1 MKLHN
6 AVQRTNEWA
15 GHKTQS
21 LVQREPAAADLLRN
35 RYTTADCRALFP
47 SNSVATVAQ
56 LVEAKKLRARLDE
69 AMDLRGPAR
78 SQQMADVR
86 EDMAAHASVIFWTVT
101 SINRDTHNAGV
112 RPETAIVFGGSMDE
126 GKDSEYLVDVTGLS
140 EVSHGH
146 RDAAYRHI
154 VKLWDEAINPCPAP
168 AKGPSPVMTTDE
180 KAKRR
185 KYSGLMEAVVQHVTV
200 EVQWR
205 AFVFT
210 WLGTL
215 ADEAEDLIAAILK
228 QHLDDVGGGPTR
240 ARGGARQVPTG
251 GILYPPG
258 TGTGKEYRDRIAV
271 AIARGVGRMLVGAGH
286 AWQR

>member
-1 MKLHN
+1 
-6 AVQRTNEWA
+6 
-15 GHKTQS
+15 
-21 LVQREPAAADLLRN
+21 
-35 RYTTADCRALFP
+35 
-47 SNSVATVAQ
+47 
-56 LVEAKKLRARLDE
+56 
-69 AMDLRGPAR
+69 
-78 SQQMADVR
+78 
-86 EDMAAHASVIFWTVT
+86 
-101 SINRDTHNAGV
+101 
-112 RPETAIVFGGSMDE
+112 MDE

-146 RDAAYRHI
+146 WDAAYSHI
-154 VKLWDEAINPCPAP
+154 VKLWDEAINPSPAP

-215 ADEAEDLIAAILK
+215 ADDEAEDLIAAILK
-228 QHLDDVGGGPTR
+228 QHLTMLGE
-240 ARGGARQVPTG
+240 A
-251 GILYPPG
+251 PPG
-258 TGTGKEYRDRIAV
+258 RVAVPVKYQQAAFEKEYRDWIAV

-286 AWQR
+286 ARQDPRVLADKCAAQ